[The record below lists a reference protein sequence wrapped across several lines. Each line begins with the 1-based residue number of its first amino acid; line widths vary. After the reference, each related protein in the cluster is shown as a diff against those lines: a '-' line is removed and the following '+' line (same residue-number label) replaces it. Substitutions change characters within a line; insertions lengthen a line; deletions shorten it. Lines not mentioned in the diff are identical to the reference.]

1 MCKLEALTPQICA
14 STLILQGLQK
24 EGKVGGALVILDG
37 GSVVND
43 VCKSAVTDTCW
54 LEEPTLEFHF
64 CVKKEFAMQCGG
76 CYLQFFSVFLPGL
89 F

>member
-54 LEEPTLEFHF
+54 L
-64 CVKKEFAMQCGG
+64 
-76 CYLQFFSVFLPGL
+76 
-89 F
+89 